1 MKKLLTIITT
11 LVIFAI
17 MLCFSASAAKIS
29 APKTFKATTTSD
41 SITLSWSKVSG
52 ADGYR
57 IYYRTSTKGDW
68 KYAVKSTKKTAHT
81 FNNLTKGKKYY
92 FAIKSYDKTKS
103 GTTFSSSKKL
113 NTATQP
119 VATSKLNAKQTIK
132 TVKLTWSAVK
142 GATHYRIYQKI
153 NGEWTP
159 LCYTT
164 KTGKTIKNLKS
175 DTSYTFAVRS
185 YIKTKT
191 INVAGGY
198 KIVNVKTNRVPGE
211 TYVAKTDK
219 GLKLYEVTSD
229 EAKNIKA
236 KYGVRGFTYYEAKS
250 NDNKILLY
258 TKTLDGIWY
267 GYDINGVEHDA
278 SGNVVICSYC
288 DKIMGK
294 ESKHCN
300 GSCHFTFS

>member
-11 LVIFAI
+11 VFILAV
-17 MLCFSASAAKIS
+17 MLCFTASAAKIT

-57 IYYRTSTKGDW
+57 IYYRTSTKGEW
-68 KYAVKSTKKTAHT
+68 KYAVKSTKKTSQT

-211 TYVAKTDK
+211 TYVAKTD
-219 GLKLYEVTSD
+219 GGVKLYPITSK
-229 EAKNIKA
+229 EAKAIHEKWA
-236 KYGVRGFTYYEAKS
+236 SRVFTYYEGKS
-250 NDNKILLY
+250 NNG
-258 TKTLDGIWY
+258 KTLIFCKNSDGWA
-267 GYDINGVEHDA
+267 GYDLAGNSYDA
-278 SGNVVICSYC
+278 SGKIEVCPYC
-288 DKIMGK
+288 DKIMGRTD
-294 ESKHCN
+294 KHCD
-300 GSCHFTFS
+300 GGCHMSFS